1 MDIDTTQKSN
11 RALAIIG
18 LLILGLIAG
27 ALVAGLYYKGKAKQ
41 AETACAKQAADLKK
55 SSTSGMPNIPKVPVP
70 SEVTS
75 ISGTVE
81 KIEGQTIT
89 LKAFFFGE
97 QKTFAVT
104 AGDATKIQKREMKK
118 ELPKPEEGKPMEPF
132 TLTDAK
138 LGDIRQGDNLNVE
151 ASENIKDKT
160 SFVAKTI
167 YIEIM
172 NLPAPSELPK
182 VDNLPTPPAIPT
194 PPASGSLPAP
204 STAVP
209 APPTL
214 PEMPK

>member
-1 MDIDTTQKSN
+1 MNIDTTQKSS

-41 AETACAKQAADLKK
+41 AETACAKQVADLKK
-55 SSTSGMPNIPKVPVP
+55 SSTSDMSNISKIPVP

-75 ISGTVE
+75 VSGTVE

-138 LGDIRQGDNLNVE
+138 LGDIRQGDNLIVE

-160 SFVAKTI
+160 SFEAKTI

-172 NLPAPSELPK
+172 NLPAPS
-182 VDNLPTPPAIPT
+182 AIPT